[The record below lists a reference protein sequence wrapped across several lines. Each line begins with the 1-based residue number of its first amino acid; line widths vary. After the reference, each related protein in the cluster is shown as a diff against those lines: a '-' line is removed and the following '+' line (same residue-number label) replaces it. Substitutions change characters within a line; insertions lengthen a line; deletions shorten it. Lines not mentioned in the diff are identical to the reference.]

1 MGKRGVS
8 NFDSATLR
16 PPEAYKPKLRA
27 VQVPSDPDRVGLAKA
42 PPAHLQDK
50 NTLGLCFEHNQ
61 TSLTIFCKCSQLRA
75 SQGYSIIFGLV

>member
-16 PPEAYKPKLRA
+16 PLEAYKPKLRA
-27 VQVPSDPDRVGLAKA
+27 VQVPSDPERGALLKA

-50 NTLGLCFEHNQ
+50 IRWGCVL
-61 TSLTIFCKCSQLRA
+61 STIKL
-75 SQGYSIIFGLV
+75 L